1 MHDTT
6 PARAVLAGLL
16 KREEG
21 GEVDERMASLWTTA
35 KFASWKFGVDEPT
48 AAQVNT
54 VIRMC
59 QDGVLPAAKVGRE
72 WRIDVSKILEVFDGK

>member
-21 GEVDERMASLWTTA
+21 GEVD
-35 KFASWKFGVDEPT
+35 
-48 AAQVNT
+48 
-54 VIRMC
+54 
-59 QDGVLPAAKVGRE
+59 VLYLNVRDAAKYVGIGEKAMR
-72 WRIDVSKILEVFDGK
+72 DYVNSSDPPPYLMNGNKVMLEKAALAPYFKGKQEVK

>member
-21 GEVDERMASLWTTA
+21 GEVNVLYLNVRDAARYVGIGEKAMRDYVNSSDPPPYLMNGNKVMLEKAALAPYFKER
-35 KFASWKFGVDEPT
+35 
-48 AAQVNT
+48 Q
-54 VIRMC
+54 
-59 QDGVLPAAKVGRE
+59 
-72 WRIDVSKILEVFDGK
+72 EVK

>member
-21 GEVDERMASLWTTA
+21 GEVD
-35 KFASWKFGVDEPT
+35 
-48 AAQVNT
+48 
-54 VIRMC
+54 
-59 QDGVLPAAKVGRE
+59 VLYLNVRDAAKYVGIGEKAMRDFVNSKDPPPYLMNGNKVMLEKAALAPYFRE
-72 WRIDVSKILEVFDGK
+72 RQEVK